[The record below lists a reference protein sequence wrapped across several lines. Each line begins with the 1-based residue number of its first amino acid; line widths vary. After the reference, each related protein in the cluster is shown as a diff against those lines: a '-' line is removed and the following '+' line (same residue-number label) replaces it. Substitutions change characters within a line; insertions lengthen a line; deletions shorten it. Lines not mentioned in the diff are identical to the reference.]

1 MTRNRWI
8 IVIVAAIV
16 VLGGL
21 IALSSRTGLDV
32 SKIDTN
38 KIIPANTKA
47 GGVTVAIGDHVYGN
61 TSGKVLMVEYG
72 DLQCPSCGSLHPQ
85 LSPLLAYYKDSLTF
99 AFRNFPLTSIHPNA
113 LAAATAVEAA
123 GLQGKY
129 WEMNNLLYNDQ
140 TSWSSDSTSQRT
152 DAFKSYAGNLG
163 IDTNKFVTDLSSND
177 VATKIKFDTA
187 LGQKLGVN
195 ATPTVYL
202 QGKNIVDATGKAV
215 QGDATDL
222 ETAIRSALSAA
233 GMIYPSQT
241 YAESQKAAGN

>member
-21 IALSSRTGLDV
+21 IALSARTGLDV

-47 GGVTVAIGDHVYGN
+47 GDITVAIGDHIYGN
-61 TSGKVLMVEYG
+61 PSGKVLMVEYG
-72 DLQCPSCGSLHPQ
+72 DMQCPSCGALHPQ
-85 LSPLLAYYKDSLTF
+85 LAPLTAYYKDSLTF
-99 AFRNFPLTSIHPNA
+99 VFRNFPLTSIHPNA

-129 WEMNNLLYNDQ
+129 WEMNDLLYNQQ
-140 TSWSSDSTSQRT
+140 TSWSSSSSSQRT
-152 DAFKSYAGNLG
+152 DAFKGYASTLG
-163 IDTNKFVTDLSSND
+163 LNANKFFTDLSSND

-187 LGQKLGVN
+187 LGQRLGVN

-202 QGKNIVDATGKAV
+202 QGKNILDATGKAV
-215 QGDATDL
+215 QGDATSM
-222 ETAIRSALSAA
+222 EAAIRDALKAA
-233 GMIYPSQT
+233 GMNYPTKT
-241 YAESQKAAGN
+241 YAESLKGTGN